1 MRARFLLCTVLS
13 LAVWALP
20 LGAVQAAGAKDDVAR
35 MIRLLGY
42 GAGIHNFK
50 NFVLRD
56 RDAYAEKARAEFTQA
71 LTIINGLES
80 NPEMNSRD
88 REALRA
94 IEEAVASYRA
104 GLDKIPELRLKGW
117 RIEDMDRSVVV
128 DDTAA
133 VNGINTLRAKWNW
146 SDFEEMEYQLG
157 YGKAIHH
164 FKNYV
169 IRGHERYHTDA
180 LASLLAIGGLV
191 AGQLRAGGSPEAL
204 GEIRRI
210 AHAYQEY
217 LGLVERMQYLQRPT
231 NQIDLAVKINDGPAT
246 KALASLR

>member
-1 MRARFLLCTVLS
+1 MRARFSLCIVLS
-13 LAVWALP
+13 LVVWALP
-20 LGAVQAAGAKDDVAR
+20 LGAVQAAGAKEDVAR
-35 MIRLLGY
+35 IIRLLGY

-56 RDAYAEKARAEFTQA
+56 RDEYANRAREEFSQA
-71 LTIINGLES
+71 LAIIDKVES
-80 NPEMNSRD
+80 DPEMNSRD

-94 IEEAVASYRA
+94 IKQAVTAYRV
-104 GLDKIPELRLKGW
+104 GLKTVPALRLKGW
-117 RIEDMDRSVVV
+117 RIEDIDRSVVV

-133 VNGINTLRAKWNW
+133 IKGFNTLRAKWKW

-169 IRGHERYHTDA
+169 IRGQERYHTDA
-180 LASLLAIGGLV
+180 LESLLAIGGLV

-204 GEIRRI
+204 EEIRRTT
-210 AHAYQEY
+210 HAYQEY
-217 LGLVERMQYLQRPT
+217 LGLVERMLNLQRPS
-231 NQIDLAVKINDGPAT
+231 NQIDLAVKINDGPAM